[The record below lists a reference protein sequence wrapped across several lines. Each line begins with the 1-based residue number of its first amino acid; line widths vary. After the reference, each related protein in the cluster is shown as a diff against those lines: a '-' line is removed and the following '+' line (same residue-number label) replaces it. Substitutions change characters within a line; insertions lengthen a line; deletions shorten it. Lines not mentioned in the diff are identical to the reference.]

1 MLMNGLMRRCPIHAR
16 RRPQAPA
23 MGQCGAG
30 LVEVLIAVLILSL
43 GLLGMAALQTRA
55 LQGNQWSFQQGA
67 VVMQAYDIAD
77 AIRAD
82 VPAMES
88 GHFDIAMDDAAPSG
102 SSFANVAMA
111 AWRGNLTAL
120 LGPEASGAIDCDGE
134 TCVIVTRWKDIRAQQ
149 TEEEDGMEELRLEI
163 RP

>member
-1 MLMNGLMRRCPIHAR
+1 MNGRPRPWGHLSSGRDGPGRRVQH
-16 RRPQAPA
+16 
-23 MGQCGAG
+23 GAG

-55 LQGNQWSFQQGA
+55 LQGNQWAFQQGTA
-67 VVMQAYDIAD
+67 VMQAYDIAD

-102 SSFANVAMA
+102 NSFAATAVA
-111 AWRGNLTAL
+111 AWRNNLVAL
-120 LGPEASGAIDCDGE
+120 LGPQASGSIDCDGG
-134 TCVIVTRWKDIRAQQ
+134 TCVLVTRWQDIRAEE
-149 TEEEDGMEELRLEI
+149 TEEDDGMEEMRIEI